1 MNWGDTLILCKILLC
16 KILLCLNFLADGVA
30 SLLIGRLVSRSEQ
43 ASTSYRQQAALPLG
57 PHSLADAA
65 AKAAPAVVNVTVQRG
80 SSTIFNV
87 RILSLGSF
95 LASTTLIAAYFRVS
109 LPRHQN
115 HHVISNG
122 GVVLSEQGTSSG
134 SGVILDSDGT
144 ILTNAHIVS
153 EALPERQRGVA
164 GTSARS
170 PVVHVALQDGRVFEG
185 QVISSDRCSPQAD
198 HVPDPHF
205 RFSCPNLLRFICP
218 AAATDLSQWDGQAC
232 FPNAHTSL
240 PMQDLLLELADAA
253 RT

>member
-1 MNWGDTLILCKILLC
+1 MQDMEHPFPDHFGVTMMASLRAMNWGDTLILCKILLC
-16 KILLCLNFLADGVA
+16 KIFLCLNFLADGVA
-30 SLLIGRLVSRSEQ
+30 SLLTGRLVSRSEQ
-43 ASTSYRQQAALPLG
+43 ASTSYRQQVALPLG

-87 RILSLGSF
+87 RVLSLGSF
-95 LASTTLIAAYFRVS
+95 LASTTLIAAYFRTK
-109 LPRHQN
+109 RHHLIFN
-115 HHVISNG
+115 CCI
-122 GVVLSEQGTSSG
+122 VLSEQGTSSG

-198 HVPDPHF
+198 HASSSPF
-205 RFSCPNLLRFICP
+205 
-218 AAATDLSQWDGQAC
+218 Q
-232 FPNAHTSL
+232 TSVS
-240 PMQDLLLELADAA
+240 
-253 RT
+253 